1 MKKLVFAF
9 TLAIVTALC
18 GICAYAGGWQRD
30 NVGWWYS
37 LPSGGY
43 YKNSWFQDSD
53 SKWYYFNQNGY
64 MVTDQWVGDYYLW
77 SDGAMATNKMIGGG
91 YWVGDDGK
99 WDPYTNNL
107 SGLTGK
113 FYFYGAHM
121 VINVSDDDS
130 LRIKGNLIRQSDNVD
145 LGYTE
150 DWIEVTDDS
159 VLYIPKGDGGR
170 HYLTKEEFK
179 SYLVSLADPEVVW
192 LEVYNGK
199 IIDAHIGD

>member
-1 MKKLVFAF
+1 MKKLVFAL
-9 TLAIVTALC
+9 TLSIVTALC
-18 GICAYAGGWQRD
+18 GICAYASGWQRD

-37 LPSGGY
+37 LSGGGY

-64 MVTDQWVGDYYLW
+64 MVKNQWVGDYYLD
-77 SDGAMATNKMIGGG
+77 SDGAMATNQMIGGG
-91 YWVGDDGK
+91 YWVGADGK
-99 WDPYTNNL
+99 WDPSYNNNL

-113 FYFYGAHM
+113 FYFYGATM
-121 VINVSDDDS
+121 DVNESDDGS
-130 LRIKGNLIRQSDNVD
+130 LHIKGYLHRQSDDAV

-159 VLYIPKGDGGR
+159 VLYLDGR
-170 HYLTKEEFK
+170 RCSKEKFK
-179 SYLVSLADPEVVW
+179 NYLVRQIYDPEVVS

-199 IIDAHIGD
+199 IINAHIGD